1 MKPHLIIIPCIKE
14 EFKSMAEMLE
24 HIKSCLKIEF
34 EKLKIRKKKEA
45 TIHFSKQTNDAI
57 IYIVKEV
64 IPAAAKERNYACE
77 TSNKKQK
84 TRKSRAKQDGE
95 EAWREVSRHHRGTRY
110 IF

>member
-24 HIKSCLKIEF
+24 HIKSCLLIEF
-34 EKLKIRKKKEA
+34 GNLKIRKKKEA
-45 TIHFSKQTNDAI
+45 TIHFSKITSDTI
-57 IYIVKEV
+57 VYMVKEV
-64 IPAAAKERNYACE
+64 LPVAAKERNYGGNGH
-77 TSNKKQK
+77 TKQK